1 MPTPRQKPFAP
12 SGRASGPRSHAP
24 RARRSSGRW
33 KSGWLNSTRGSSRST
48 RAPGSNPAGGAA
60 RAGWLESFRS
70 RRALNGLGKPRALKP
85 GDRQRQTSNAVA
97 VVGAA
102 VAEVAEVGAVAKAAS
117 DLAKAGSR
125 SPFRVRRVLSEGHPE
140 GSAGIAHPDSPPQ
153 GAREKCAEATP
164 RADRRP
170 QGPREIC
177 LGVRRRRREMSS
189 DDADAG
195 VGGVDAARD
204 RTVRR
209 RLAARRVA
217 ARRPINRPRP
227 PEFAGIEWTNG
238 ALP

>member
-33 KSGWLNSTRGSSRST
+33 KSGWLNSTRGSSKST

-60 RAGWLESFRS
+60 RADWLASCRLW
-70 RRALNGLGKPRALKP
+70 RAPTGRGKPRALKP

-97 VVGAA
+97 VVDAV
-102 VAEVAEVGAVAKAAS
+102 VAEVAGLGPVAKAAS
-117 DLAKAGSR
+117 DLAKAGRR

-153 GAREKCAEATP
+153 GGREKCAEATP

-170 QGPREIC
+170 QGRREIC

-189 DDADAG
+189 DDGGGG
-195 VGGVDAARD
+195 VGGADAARD

-209 RLAARRVA
+209 QVAPRRVA
-217 ARRPINRPRP
+217 ARRPINRPGRP
-227 PEFAGIEWTNG
+227 NSPE
-238 ALP
+238 